1 MGREREREPPFREEA
16 SGQADEQ
23 DRCLQAR
30 RMGVDGMKKRWMGLL
45 LACAMVL
52 GDGAAARAEDYKGDP
67 GWSVEF
73 TGSKMES
80 NFNTSDINDAIYDL
94 QPGDSIDISVALK
107 NTAGGSVDWWMTNK
121 VLQSLEDSQRVAA
134 SGGYTYTLAYQPPRG
149 ELETLYSSDTVGG
162 ERTGDMD
169 VGEGLHEATE
179 SLDEYFYLDTLGT
192 GEQGTISLTVA
203 LDGETQ
209 GNTYQDT
216 LANLTLNFAVEER
229 RNPVPVNDGDDGD
242 GGNGGDGGGEDGG
255 GGNPGRGP
263 EGQPPRTSDDSSL
276 MLYVGISLGSGLAL
290 LLVALYSLHR
300 SRREKGGAE
309 K

>member
-1 MGREREREPPFREEA
+1 
-16 SGQADEQ
+16 
-23 DRCLQAR
+23 
-30 RMGVDGMKKRWMGLL
+30 MKKRWMGLL
-45 LACAMVL
+45 LACALVL

-94 QPGDSIDISVALK
+94 QPGDSIDISVALR
-107 NTAGGSVDWWMTNK
+107 NTAGGSADWWMTNK

-242 GGNGGDGGGEDGG
+242 GGDGDGGDDGGDDGGGGDGGSGG
-255 GGNPGRGP
+255 PGRGP
-263 EGQPPRTSDDSSL
+263 GGQPPRTSDSSDL
-276 MLYVGISLGSGLAL
+276 MLYVWISLASGLAL
-290 LLVALYSLHR
+290 LALALYSLHR
-300 SRREKGGAE
+300 AGKRKDRKGGADG
-309 K
+309 

>member
-1 MGREREREPPFREEA
+1 
-16 SGQADEQ
+16 
-23 DRCLQAR
+23 
-30 RMGVDGMKKRWMGLL
+30 MGVDRMKRNWMGLL
-45 LACAMVL
+45 LACSMML
-52 GDGAAARAEDYKGDP
+52 GDGATAFAEDYQGDP
-67 GWSVEF
+67 GWAVDF
-73 TGSKMES
+73 TGSGMES
-80 NFNTSDINDAIYDL
+80 NFNTSDINDAIYNL

-107 NTAGGSVDWWMTNK
+107 NTGANDADWWMTNK

-134 SGGYTYTLAYQPPRG
+134 SGGYSYILTYQPPRG

-179 SLDEYFYLDTLGT
+179 SLSEYFYLDTLKA

-229 RNPVPVNDGDDGD
+229 RNIN
-242 GGNGGDGGGEDGG
+242 
-255 GGNPGRGP
+255 
-263 EGQPPRTSDDSSL
+263 
-276 MLYVGISLGSGLAL
+276 
-290 LLVALYSLHR
+290 
-300 SRREKGGAE
+300 
-309 K
+309 